1 LLERSFQGKPEL
13 FPAEEKKGETIMAE
27 KRILLVTN
35 SQAELDMLNKLLGR
49 FDYEIVSASSGEEC
63 IDKACSKRPDLIIL
77 DVFIP
82 KKNGFAACKILKSKP
97 DLAKIPV
104 ILLTSSKK
112 DFEDFWGA
120 DIYMSRPFKEHDLL
134 KAVFHFLSK
143 HLLFRYEREERRRQR
158 RSCKARPHSTTSMY

>member
-1 LLERSFQGKPEL
+1 
-13 FPAEEKKGETIMAE
+13 MAK
-27 KRILLVTN
+27 KRILIVTN

-49 FDYEIVSASSGEEC
+49 FDYEIISAASGEEC

-82 KKNGFAACKILKSKP
+82 KKNGFAACKILKSEP
-97 DLAKIPV
+97 ELANIPV
-104 ILLTSSKK
+104 ILLTSSKR

-120 DIYMSRPFKEHDLL
+120 DVYMSRPVKEHDLL

-143 HLLFRYEREERRRQR
+143 HLLFRYEREERRRHR
-158 RSCKARPHSTTSMY
+158 RGIKAHSHAMSSML